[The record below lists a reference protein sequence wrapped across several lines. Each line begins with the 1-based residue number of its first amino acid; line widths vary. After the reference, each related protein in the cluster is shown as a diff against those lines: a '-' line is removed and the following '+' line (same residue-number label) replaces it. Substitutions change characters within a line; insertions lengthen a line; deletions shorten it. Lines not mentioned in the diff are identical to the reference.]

1 VHAYTAGRDVD
12 GLGTLRD
19 AEVSTSAVLETS
31 DVEGSGVE
39 LGLDLRH
46 SRWLTDGRAD
56 RLSLYNGFV
65 GTRIGGTTGVRV
77 RGGHMWLPDLGTMG
91 ALAGG
96 LVEVERRHTG
106 GTKLRV
112 GGFAG
117 LEPNFFDMGYAPGVR
132 KYGGFAA
139 FESGY
144 LRRHVAGLT
153 IVRQASMTE
162 RAVLAFTNFVPAG
175 RTAYI
180 YQAAEFE
187 VRGPAQGAVSPGL
200 SYFLTNVRVTAAP
213 RVELLGSYN
222 RGRSLDARRLTADLL
237 NNRALTAH
245 DLEGLRYEG
254 GSGRIT
260 IEPVRGVYAYASY
273 ARDRTNRDDASTGRV
288 TLGAHAGNIVG
299 SGFDASFSSGRTERP
314 SGPYHSRYVSI
325 GRSIG
330 RSAYVSAD
338 YSTSLSVLRFQRSDG
353 LLIETRPWMR
363 RLSASGSVTM
373 SRHISLLCTVD
384 RTVDDA
390 LREIRVLAGLSYRT
404 R

>member
-1 VHAYTAGRDVD
+1 VNTAGRDVE
-12 GLGTLRD
+12 GLATVHD
-19 AEVSTSAVLETS
+19 AEVATSAALESTTS
-31 DVEGSGVE
+31 DRNGVE
-39 LGLDLRH
+39 VGLDFRH
-46 SRWLTDGRAD
+46 SRWLTKGRAD

-65 GTRIGGTTGVRV
+65 GARIGGATGVRI
-77 RGGHMWLPDLGTMG
+77 RGGHMWLADLGTMG

-96 LVEVERRHTG
+96 LVEVERKRESGST
-106 GTKLRV
+106 LRV

-117 LEPNFFDMGYAPGVR
+117 LEPNFFDMGYASGVR

-139 FESGY
+139 VESGY

-153 IVRQASMTE
+153 IVRQESMTE
-162 RAVLAFTNFVPAG
+162 RAVLSLTNFVPAG
-175 RTAYI
+175 RAVYV

-222 RGRSLDARRLTADLL
+222 RGRSLDARRLTGDLL
-237 NNRALTAH
+237 NNRSLTAH

-260 IEPVRGVYAYASY
+260 VEPVRGIYAYVSY
-273 ARDRTNRDDASTGRV
+273 SRDRTNRDDAPTGRV
-288 TLGAHAGNIVG
+288 TLGGHAGNILG
-299 SGFDASFSSGRTERP
+299 SGFDASFSNGRTERP
-314 SGPYHSRYVSI
+314 SGPYHSRFVSI
-325 GRSIG
+325 GRTIG

-338 YSTSLSVLRFQRSDG
+338 YSTSLSVLRFQRADG
-353 LLIETRPWMR
+353 LVIETRPWMR

-373 SRHISLLCTVD
+373 SRHLSLLCTVD

-390 LREIRVLAGLSYRT
+390 LREIRVLAGLSYRI